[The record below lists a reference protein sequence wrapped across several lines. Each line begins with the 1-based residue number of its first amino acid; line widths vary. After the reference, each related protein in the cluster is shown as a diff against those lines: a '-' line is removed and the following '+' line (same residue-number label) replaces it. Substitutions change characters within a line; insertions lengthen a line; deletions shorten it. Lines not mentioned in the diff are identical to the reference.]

1 MKRIL
6 LLSNSTLPNQPYLG
20 WPKDYI
26 KQFLGDTNEILFI
39 PYAAVGFSYDKYE
52 DMVANSLA
60 EIGIKVTSIHH
71 SADAVA
77 EVRKAK
83 AIFVGGGNTFHL
95 LHELQ
100 TKNLI
105 EPIRTKVTN
114 GTPYAGWSAGANMA
128 CPSIK
133 TTNDMPII
141 QPPSFEAL
149 NLVDFQINPH
159 YTEKTID
166 GHGGESRLQR
176 LNEFCAI
183 NKTAVVCLPEACGIL
198 VEGSEMSL
206 IGNEIVKVLN
216 SSTERIAPGKF
227 QL

>member
-1 MKRIL
+1 MKRLL
-6 LLSNSTLPNQPYLG
+6 LLSNSTLPGEPYLG
-20 WPKDYI
+20 WPKDHI
-26 KQFLGDTNEILFI
+26 NQFLGDIREILFI
-39 PYAAVGFSYDKYE
+39 PYAAVGFTYDKYE
-52 DMVANSLA
+52 EMVANSLG
-60 EIGIKVTSIHH
+60 EIGIKVNSIHR
-71 SADAVA
+71 SSDPVAAVKNA
-77 EVRKAK
+77 H

-100 TKNLI
+100 TKNLVK
-105 EPIRTKVTN
+105 PIREKVTN

-128 CPSIK
+128 CPTIK

-149 NLVDFQINPH
+149 HLVEFQINPH

-183 NKTAVVCLPEACGIL
+183 NKTAVVCLPEAFGIL
-198 VEGSEMSL
+198 VEGNEMTL
-206 IGNEIVKVLN
+206 IGNENVKVLN
-216 SSTERIAPGKF
+216 ASFESIAPGKF